1 MSVLRDLQE
10 HLRDDFDRE
19 MSACEDFKEAEERLH
34 RFIESELPP
43 DKLDE
48 MESLI
53 IDVNNA
59 MLLTAFEIGMKYG
72 AKLMAELLK

>member
-1 MSVLRDLQE
+1 MSVLRELQE
-10 HLRDDFDRE
+10 HLRDSFDRE
-19 MSACEDFKEAEERLH
+19 MSACEEFTESEKRLH
-34 RFIESELPP
+34 RLIESELPP

-59 MLLTAFEIGMKYG
+59 MFHAAFKSGMKYG

>member
-1 MSVLRDLQE
+1 MSILRDLQE

-19 MSACEDFKEAEERLH
+19 LSACEEYNEAEERLH

-43 DKLDE
+43 DKLGE
-48 MESLI
+48 IESLI
-53 IDVNNA
+53 TDINNA
-59 MLLTAFEIGMKYG
+59 MFHAAVEIGMKYG